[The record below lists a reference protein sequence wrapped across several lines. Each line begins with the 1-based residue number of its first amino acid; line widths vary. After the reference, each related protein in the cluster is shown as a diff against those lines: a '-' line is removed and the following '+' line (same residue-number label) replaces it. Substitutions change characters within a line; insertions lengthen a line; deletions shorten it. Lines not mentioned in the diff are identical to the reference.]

1 MEIQAW
7 AFQLTNNSSQ
17 GSKAVHRMT
26 FAYMIVMHKWLEKW
40 LSEFTVCKQAD
51 IVLLIQLFV
60 IRSQQLI
67 AALAIEEQK
76 KISVTSHWFLMHLW
90 SMFSDKLL

>member
-1 MEIQAW
+1 MKQHG
-7 AFQLTNNSSQ
+7 NSSL
-17 GSKAVHRMT
+17 GLSSYDLCLYDIMLKL
-26 FAYMIVMHKWLEKW
+26 LEKW
-40 LSEFTVCKQAD
+40 LSELTVCKQAD
-51 IVLLIQLFV
+51 IVLLIQPFV

-90 SMFSDKLL
+90 SMFSDELL